1 MFNPA
6 NQTHFSLQIDGLD
19 HDLQVL
25 EFSGRE
31 ALDQPYR
38 FEVELVSEKPDLDL
52 AELLGKPAFLA
63 FAPDAAASTAWST
76 QRGVRNKSY
85 SAGSKTRRSKT
96 GRPTPATLRTPRTAS
111 LGFSH
116 APKETPLSVSRPAQ
130 TCRCAIFDFSLARR
144 SSRAAFR
151 CRISSCNCCF
161 FSWRVG
167 R

>member
-63 FAPDAAASTAWST
+63 FAPD
-76 QRGVRNKSY
+76 
-85 SAGSKTRRSKT
+85 GSGIHGLEMRIMAIRT
-96 GRPTPATLRTPRTAS
+96 TPRAS
-111 LGFSH
+111 LAKDDSGKIPRVVGSREMRQTANCQRVRKDH
-116 APKETPLSVSRPAQ
+116 AY
-130 TCRCAIFDFSLARR
+130 
-144 SSRAAFR
+144 
-151 CRISSCNCCF
+151 CF
-161 FSWRVG
+161 PSEG
-167 R
+167 SQKC